1 MTSFGS
7 QKVQLSE
14 RGGVWPCET
23 SLVQVFLACQ
33 TPWGGGVLLLKLKN
47 RNTCKQVYFHRS
59 YLTFKIYGS
68 LQDQRINANFRCHY
82 YKVLTAKVL
91 HLCPLIGSSKGC

>member
-33 TPWGGGVLLLKLKN
+33 TPWGGGGVTPQTQKPEYIYTSVL
-47 RNTCKQVYFHRS
+47 
-59 YLTFKIYGS
+59 
-68 LQDQRINANFRCHY
+68 
-82 YKVLTAKVL
+82 
-91 HLCPLIGSSKGC
+91 P